1 MIHEK
6 IDNIPLKYSLEEN
19 STRSADSYDIGIATL
34 ANSSLLYADGAPSG
48 SIFP

>member
-19 STRSADSYDIGIATL
+19 STWSDSYDIGIATL
-34 ANSSLLYADGAPSG
+34 ANSSLLYADGAPFG